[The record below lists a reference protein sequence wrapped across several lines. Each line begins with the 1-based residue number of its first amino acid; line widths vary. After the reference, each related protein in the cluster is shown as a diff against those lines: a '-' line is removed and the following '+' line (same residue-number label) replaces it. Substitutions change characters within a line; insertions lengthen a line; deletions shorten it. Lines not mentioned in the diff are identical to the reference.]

1 MKRRGISVFRR
12 KILVSQCRKS
22 SLASLQCIGKF
33 GVSKSFMHIRGYNV
47 FPSKIFGLTVPK
59 KFVGEHFGVS
69 ENFEYRKILCFREG
83 GYHVSP
89 SKNFVTQYQKISLRN
104 TSVFE
109 KISCIAKFYAYEGD
123 ITKLR

>member
-12 KILVSQCRKS
+12 KLLVSQCRKS
-22 SLASLQCIGKF
+22 SLASLQYIGNF
-33 GVSKSFMHIRGYNV
+33 GVSKNFLHIRGYNV

-59 KFVGEHFGVS
+59 KFVGENFGVS
-69 ENFEYRKILCFREG
+69 ENFGYRKILCFREG
-83 GYHVSP
+83 EYRVSP
-89 SKNFVTQYQKISLRN
+89 SKTFVTLYQKISLRN